1 VAFHGLPQHVAFCS
15 RCVISN
21 QRPNSCAEFRHT
33 KVRSS
38 SGCLLPSVALLRAAL
53 HGSGRDSSETRTQDS
68 KKETIKFNDAN
79 VCDACLLAA
88 TKRDGI
94 DWSAREKQLLE
105 LLDKHR
111 SKDGAA
117 GLAFAPGSATPSAR
131 VYAMLLCVCALA
143 GV

>member
-1 VAFHGLPQHVAFCS
+1 MRRVSAHQGPIVERVPITIRRFA
-15 RCVISN
+15 
-21 QRPNSCAEFRHT
+21 
-33 KVRSS
+33 
-38 SGCLLPSVALLRAAL
+38 SGAL

-88 TKRDGI
+88 KKRDGI

-117 GLAFAPGSATPSAR
+117 GLAFAPSLRRLQGC
-131 VYAMLLCVCALA
+131 MLCVCALA